1 MRRFCPYFLPTILVV
16 VLIIALHLPSWTA
29 GPRPRPPAASEQVVA
44 CRVLEVETSPQNA
57 LTLVVFHHRDAQERE
72 LLGTLLRERSGTSV
86 HFQTADGAWHKAT
99 VLRLKSCFGR
109 GLLLFSAGAPHLTE
123 RDNFLLKF
131 PPS

>member
-1 MRRFCPYFLPTILVV
+1 MRRFCPYFSPTILAV
-16 VLIIALHLPSWTA
+16 VLIIALHPPSWTA
-29 GPRPRPPAASEQVVA
+29 RASPQPPAASEQNIW
-44 CRVLEVETSPQNA
+44 CRVLEIETSSQNA

-72 LLGTLLRERSGTSV
+72 LLGALLRERSGTSV
-86 HFQTADGAWHKAT
+86 HFQTADGAWHPAT